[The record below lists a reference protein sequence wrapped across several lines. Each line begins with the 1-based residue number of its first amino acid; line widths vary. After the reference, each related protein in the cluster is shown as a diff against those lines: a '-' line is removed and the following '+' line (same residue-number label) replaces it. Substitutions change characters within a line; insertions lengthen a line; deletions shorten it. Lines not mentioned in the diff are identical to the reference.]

1 MRMRRWLLA
10 LPVGT
15 ALLAAC
21 TENPAANYQGYVEGE
36 YLQIASP
43 LAGRLESLL
52 VTRGQTVAAGA
63 PLFKLEANDELAARD
78 QAQQQ
83 LNAAQAQLAD
93 MQSGKRKPELGVS
106 SAQVNQARA
115 SEEQARQQLARDEA
129 QFAAG
134 GIPRSQ
140 LDDSRARLAIQSA
153 RVRETSAQLALGHLP
168 ARSDLIR
175 AQSAQ
180 VAAAQALLRQ
190 QNWRLEQKQLS
201 ASAAGLVADTLY
213 RPGEWVAAGS
223 PVLRLL
229 PPANIKIRFFVPEA
243 VAGGLKPGRQ
253 VVLRCDGC
261 PGDIAATVNFIAD
274 APEFTP
280 PVIYSNE
287 SRAKLVFMAEARP
300 AADHAARLR
309 PGQPVA
315 VTLK

>member
-1 MRMRRWLLA
+1 MRKWLVA
-10 LPVGT
+10 LPLGT

-21 TENPAANYQGYVEGE
+21 SENPAPHYQGYVEGE
-36 YLQIASP
+36 YLHLASP
-43 LAGRLESLL
+43 VAGRLESLL
-52 VTRGQTVAAGA
+52 VSRGQTVVAGA
-63 PLFKLEANDELAARD
+63 PLFKLEANEELAARD

-93 MQSGKRKPELGVS
+93 MQLGKRKPELGIA
-106 SAQVNQARA
+106 SAQLNQARA
-115 SEEQARQQLARDEA
+115 SEEQARQQLTRDEA

-134 GIPRSQ
+134 GIARSQ
-140 LDDSRARLAIQSA
+140 LDDARSRLAIQSA
-153 RVRETSAQLALGHLP
+153 RVREITSQLELSHLP
-168 ARSDLIR
+168 ARTDLIR

-180 VAAAQALLRQ
+180 ASAAQALLRQ

-201 ASAAGLVADTLY
+201 ASVAGLVADTLY
-213 RPGEWVAAGS
+213 RPGEWVTAGS

-229 PPANIKIRFFVPEA
+229 PPTNIKVRFFVPET
-243 VAGGLKPGRQ
+243 VAGALKPGRQ

-287 SRAKLVFMAEARP
+287 SRAKMVFMVEARP
-300 AADHAARLR
+300 AATDAVRLR

-315 VTLK
+315 VALK